1 MLLALQLL
9 LNLLQVG
16 VLLQVCALQLFG
28 LGLQFLELFL
38 QPFLAK
44 GLKKIIETKPELEAR
59 KFEVL
64 SLLRPLFHQFV
75 ILLVGEAVCAGRF
88 RVGFLHLV
96 VSLLGC
102 RFQPFLQQP
111 HGAFFLFLLLL
122 DLGERRVVA
131 LQRLI
136 QAGLRR
142 RLVALCGL
150 QLLADHR
157 REVLLHLGY
166 ALPSEDLVAQTAA
179 PTSTALSRASAI
191 SLCSR
196 LLWAGPCLVP
206 TVCRPWL
213 RGLSWRQLD
222 PRLGLPGLG
231 LRGLGLPEPRLGL
244 PLPVEAGP

>member
-38 QPFLAK
+38 QPFLGK

-88 RVGFLHLV
+88 RVGFL
-96 VSLLGC
+96 LGC
-102 RFQPFLQQP
+102 RFQPFLQL
-111 HGAFFLFLLLL
+111 FFLFLLLL

-179 PTSTALSRASAI
+179 PTSAALSRASAI